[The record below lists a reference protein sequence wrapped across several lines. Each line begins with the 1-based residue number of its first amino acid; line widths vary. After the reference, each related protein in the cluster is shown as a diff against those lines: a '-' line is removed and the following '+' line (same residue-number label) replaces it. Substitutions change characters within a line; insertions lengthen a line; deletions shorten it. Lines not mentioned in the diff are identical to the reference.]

1 MPSDPLVIHTPRGL
15 YCPAGDFYVDA
26 WQGVPR
32 NIVTH
37 AHSDHARR
45 GSERYL
51 SAKEGVTVLR
61 HRMGA
66 DASIDA
72 IEYGGRLN
80 LNGVQVSLHP
90 AGHVLGSAQVR
101 IEAGGQV
108 WVISGDYKRQQDPT
122 CAAFEL
128 VPCDTFITECT
139 FGLPVFR
146 WGDPSRVAEDINRW
160 WMANRE
166 LSRTSI
172 LLAYSLGKAQRV
184 LAGLDAEI
192 GPILLHGAV
201 HAMTQVYR
209 ESGIELPLAEHASV
223 ESANLHRGRAL
234 VIAPPSAM
242 NSAWARKFAPFS
254 SGIASGWMRI
264 RGLRRRRGAD
274 RGFVLSDHV
283 DFPAL
288 LETIEQSGA
297 ERVIATHGVTDA
309 LVRLMRE
316 RGRESYAIETQF
328 GGEEEV
334 DLDSPQGHV
343 LSAVEGPEDTK
354 GELSLA
360 LDGEEP

>member
-1 MPSDPLVIHTPRGL
+1 MPSDPLVIRTPRGL
-15 YCPAGDFYVDA
+15 YCAAGDFYVDA

-51 SAKEGVTVLR
+51 AAKDGVAVLR

-66 DASIDA
+66 DTVIDPF
-72 IEYGGRLN
+72 EYGSRLD
-80 LNGVQVSLHP
+80 LNGVRVSLHP

-101 IEAGGQV
+101 IEARGEV
-108 WVISGDYKRQQDPT
+108 WVISGDYKRQHDPT

-128 VPCDTFITECT
+128 VPCNAFITECT

-146 WGDPSRVAEDINRW
+146 WGDPGRVADDINRW
-160 WMANRE
+160 WLENRE
-166 LSRTSI
+166 IGRTSI

-184 LAGLDAEI
+184 LAGLDAGI
-192 GPILLHGAV
+192 APVLLHGAV

-209 ESGIELPLAEHASV
+209 DSGTQLPPADHASV
-223 ESANLHRGRAL
+223 ENAKLHRGRAL

-254 SGIASGWMRI
+254 TGIASGWMRI

-274 RGFVLSDHV
+274 RGFVMSDHV

-288 LETIEQSGA
+288 LETIEQTGA

-316 RGRESYAIETQF
+316 PQF

-334 DLDSPQGHV
+334 DLESAQGPQGT
-343 LSAVEGPEDTK
+343 E
-354 GELSLA
+354 GELSVA
-360 LDGEEP
+360 PEVEEP